1 MMSLIGAGV
10 RERLISALS
19 ALCEMSTDF
28 TDSSWTPNQQREQI
42 LDLLEECRFEMG
54 NLVNPPTSEIGNDER
69 LRNESIQV
77 TVERLNR
84 RLKDLRKQL
93 QLVALEQVRM
103 RQGRNEGRILGR
115 IRHRIWGIW
124 GGVSPGYA
132 LGMKHIF

>member
-28 TDSSWTPNQQREQI
+28 TESSWTPNQQREQI

-54 NLVNPPTSEIGNDER
+54 NLVNPPTSEVGNDER
-69 LRNESIQV
+69 LGNESIQV
-77 TVERLNR
+77 AVERLNR

-93 QLVALEQVRM
+93 QLVALEQVFF
-103 RQGRNEGRILGR
+103 EILEK
-115 IRHRIWGIW
+115 
-124 GGVSPGYA
+124 Y
-132 LGMKHIF
+132 